1 MVSPA
6 VIVAVVVVGL
16 SVFPESADTCAANG
30 VCGASPYCYAPQPA
44 VGCGGGCGP
53 RYGCG
58 NYGCYRM
65 RARAANNYQP
75 GRTHSRNTPMLRAL
89 DEIRYRKTGLGQDGS
104 RPLRELDDVAAASP
118 SVAALRRSSTAFSNP
133 NEAFLNCC
141 MDRKLPDACLKH
153 CNFRGYS
160 KETLTAMYFKSDA
173 CPLEAMRE
181 IQFCAAQGR
190 DHRSCCARNG
200 VTTTLA
206 GPKCLTFCDQRPGR
220 VTQLDTSY
228 ISCFDR
234 FESMKACFYHDITR
248 FFRH

>member
-6 VIVAVVVVGL
+6 VLVAAVVVAL
-16 SVFPESADTCAANG
+16 TVFPDHADTCAANG
-30 VCGASPYCYAPQPA
+30 VCGASPACYQAQPA

-65 RARAANNYQP
+65 RARAAHNFQP
-75 GRTHSRNTPMLRAL
+75 GRTHSRNTPMLRAV
-89 DEIRYRKTGLGQDGS
+89 DELRYQRTDGGS
-104 RPLRELDDVAAASP
+104 QPMRELDDLTAASP
-118 SVAALRRSSTAFSNP
+118 SVAALRRSSVAFSNP

-141 MDRKLPDACLKH
+141 MDRKLPDACLRH
-153 CNFRGYS
+153 CNFQGYS
-160 KETLTAMYFKSDA
+160 KETLTAMYFKTDA
-173 CPLEAMRE
+173 CPIQAMSE

-190 DHRSCCARNG
+190 DHRACCARNG
-200 VTTTLA
+200 LTTTLA
-206 GPKCLTFCDQRPGR
+206 GSKCLTFCDQRPGR

-234 FESMKACFYHDITR
+234 FESMKACFWHDITR
-248 FFRH
+248 YFRH